1 MLVELQIQN
10 YALIKA
16 LTFKPN
22 KCLNT
27 ITGETGAGKSIMLGA
42 LGLILGKRADS
53 NALFDQNE
61 KCIIEGLFKINDY
74 KLETFFEENDLDY
87 ESETRIRR
95 EINTSGKSRAFINDT
110 PTTLDVLKELGE
122 HLIDIHS
129 QHDTQF
135 LKKSNIQLS
144 LIDAFANTFHE
155 LNEYKTV
162 FNSYSRKSK
171 ELAKLKEM
179 AKSAQADYDYN
190 NHLFE
195 ELTSLDPIDGEEESL
210 EKEMEFIDNIELI
223 KTNLFAAQNIFNNE
237 ETGAESI
244 VHNGSAL
251 IKEIHSL
258 APQYAQLFERIQN
271 LQIELKD
278 ITSEIESENES
289 LEYDESSA
297 EKIKT
302 RYDLLQRL
310 LKKHFFTT
318 AAELIQLKE
327 ELAVKV
333 NNVSSLDEQLITLEK
348 EVKETLTLSL
358 EKGDILSKK
367 RKSHFSSLSDEIQGL
382 VEGLGMPESTFVVN
396 HTTVA
401 PTESGIDDINF
412 LFSANKGRTPVE
424 LKNSA
429 SGGEMSRLMF
439 AIKHILA
446 DKVALPTVIFDEI
459 DTGIS
464 GEVALQM
471 GEMMKKMAQNHQII
485 TITHLPQIAVKGQTH
500 FFVYKEDNAIQTESN
515 IRELNKD
522 ERVQEIAQ
530 MIGGKT
536 PSTNAFESARE
547 LLLGS

>member
-22 KCLNT
+22 QHLNT

-61 KCIIEGLFKINDY
+61 KCIIEGVFKINDY
-74 KLETFFEENDLDY
+74 KLESFFEENDLDY

-144 LIDAFANTFHE
+144 LIDAFANSLHE
-155 LNEYKTV
+155 LNEYKTA
-162 FNSYSRKSK
+162 FQSYSSK
-171 ELAKLKEM
+171 NKEFAKLKES

-195 ELTSLDPIDGEEESL
+195 ELSKLDPIDGEEESL

-289 LEYDESSA
+289 LEYDETSA

-348 EVKETLTLSL
+348 EVKEALTLSL
-358 EKGDILSKK
+358 EKGGILSKK
-367 RKSHFSSLSDEIQGL
+367 RKSHFSPLSDEIQGL

-530 MIGGKT
+530 MIGGKN
-536 PSTNAFESARE
+536 PSANAFESARE